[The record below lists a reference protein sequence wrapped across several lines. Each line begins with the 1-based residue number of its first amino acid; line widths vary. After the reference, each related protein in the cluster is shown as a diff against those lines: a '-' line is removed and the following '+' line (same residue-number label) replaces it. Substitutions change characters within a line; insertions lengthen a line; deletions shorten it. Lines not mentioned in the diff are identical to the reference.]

1 MKQRLYSQLAEI
13 EDIHWAFVHRRNLV
27 EGLLSKL
34 NINKFSKGLDI
45 GCGTGGNLKF
55 LKKYCCSVTGL
66 DISEVA
72 LDFARIK
79 GKDCNLVR
87 GDANY
92 LANIFSP
99 KSFGLISIF
108 NVLYHEWIKDD
119 LSVLMQCNKVLI
131 PGGILVVTESA
142 FNFLNRNHD
151 CQAMGKRRYKLS
163 LFRKMLSDS
172 GFTVLS
178 ATYYNA
184 LSFVPA
190 LILAFLNIIIP
201 NQENSVS
208 ENDYVKELQIPMNNI
223 NNLVSFLM
231 NIERKLIKILPKL
244 PMGVTLLC
252 IARKNNS

>member
-1 MKQRLYSQLAEI
+1 MKKKLYSQLAEI

-55 LKKYCCSVTGL
+55 LEKYCCSVTGL

-72 LDFARIK
+72 LDFARK
-79 GKDCNLVR
+79 KCPDYKFVR

-92 LANIFSP
+92 LSNLFSP
-99 KSFGLISIF
+99 KSFGFISIF

-119 LSVLMQCNKVLI
+119 LSVLMQCNKVLM
-131 PGGILVVTESA
+131 PGGILVITESA
-142 FNFLNRNHD
+142 FNLLNRKHD
-151 CQAMGKRRYKLS
+151 RQAMGKRRYKLS
-163 LFRKMLSDS
+163 SFRKMLRES

-178 ATYYNA
+178 DTYYNA
-184 LSFVPA
+184 LSFVPG
-190 LILAFLNIIIP
+190 LILAFLDIMVSD
-201 NQENSVS
+201 QKYRVS
-208 ENDYVKELQIPMNNI
+208 ENAYVKELQIPVNSI

-231 NIERKLIKILPKL
+231 NIETKVIKILPKL
-244 PMGVTLLC
+244 PIGVTLLC
-252 IARKNNS
+252 IARKINS

>member
-27 EGLLSKL
+27 DGLLSKL
-34 NINKFSKGLDI
+34 NINKSSKGLDI

-55 LKKYCCSVTGL
+55 LEKYCCSVTGM

-72 LDFARIK
+72 LDFARK
-79 GKDCNLVR
+79 KCPDYKFVR
-87 GDANY
+87 GDANC
-92 LANIFSP
+92 LANLFSP
-99 KSFGLISIF
+99 KSFGFISIF

-119 LSVLMQCNKVLI
+119 LSVLMQCNKVLM

-142 FNFLNRNHD
+142 FNFLSRKHD
-151 CQAMGKRRYKLS
+151 RQAMGKRRYKLS
-163 LFRKMLSDS
+163 SFRKMLRDS

-178 ATYYNA
+178 DTYYNA

-190 LILAFLNIIIP
+190 LILAFINTIIP
-201 NQENSVS
+201 DQENSVS
-208 ENDYVKELQIPMNNI
+208 EDVYVKELQIPTNNI
-223 NNLVSFLM
+223 NNLVFFLM
-231 NIERKLIKILPKL
+231 NIEKILIKIFPKL
-244 PMGVTLLC
+244 PIGVTFLC

>member
-27 EGLLSKL
+27 DGLLSKL

-55 LKKYCCSVTGL
+55 LEKYCCSVTGL
-66 DISEVA
+66 DISGVA
-72 LDFARIK
+72 LDLARIK
-79 GKDCNLVR
+79 CKDNKFVC

-99 KSFGLISIF
+99 KSFGLVSIF

-119 LSVLMQCNKVLI
+119 LNVLVQCNKVLI
-131 PGGILVVTESA
+131 PGGILVVTEPA
-142 FNFLNRNHD
+142 FNFLMRKHD
-151 CQAMGKRRYKLS
+151 YQAMGKRRYNLS

-172 GFTVLS
+172 GFTVLF
-178 ATYYNA
+178 ATYYNV

-190 LILAFLNIIIP
+190 LILAFLNIMIS
-201 NQENSVS
+201 NQKNSVP
-208 ENDYVKELQIPMNNI
+208 ENDYVKELQIPMDNI

-231 NIERKLIKILPKL
+231 NIETKAIKILPKL
-244 PMGVTLLC
+244 PIGVTLLC
-252 IARKNNS
+252 IARKINS

>member
-1 MKQRLYSQLAEI
+1 MKQKLYSQLAEI
-13 EDIHWAFVHRRNLV
+13 EDIHWSFVHRRNLV
-27 EGLLSKL
+27 DGLLSKL

-55 LKKYCCSVTGL
+55 LDKYCCSVTGL

-72 LDFARIK
+72 LDFARRK
-79 GKDCNLVR
+79 CPDYKFVR

-92 LANIFSP
+92 LANLFSP
-99 KSFGLISIF
+99 KSFGFISIF

-190 LILAFLNIIIP
+190 LILTFLNIIIP
-201 NQENSVS
+201 NQKNSVP
-208 ENDYVKELQIPMNNI
+208 ENDYVKELQIPMNSI
-223 NNLVSFLM
+223 NNLVFFLM
-231 NIERKLIKILPKL
+231 NIETKLIKILHKL
-244 PMGVTLLC
+244 PIGVTLLC